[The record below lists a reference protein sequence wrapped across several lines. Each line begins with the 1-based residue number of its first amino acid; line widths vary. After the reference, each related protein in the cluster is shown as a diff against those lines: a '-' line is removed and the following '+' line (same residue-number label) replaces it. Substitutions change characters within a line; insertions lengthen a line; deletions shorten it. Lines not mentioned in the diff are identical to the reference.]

1 MTTETRSHNW
11 PLIIIVVL
19 LGFLAVAIFSALELK
34 RKLYENLVSDSTQF
48 NAARKTIVG
57 YIQREEFLL
66 KALDKSQDARK
77 AENDYYN
84 RRDSAKLLVIRRLKR
99 DLAAVNTSRA
109 TVPELDS
116 LQLGLYGPPPDD
128 SLHTIPLDYSRKLTG
143 DALRLPIEQR
153 LADTWHE
160 RHDSLESHAVRII
173 GSMTVDLEMMRQDKA
188 ADHETITGLMGNVE
202 TMQGQLNDQGRKFR
216 RIRRRERIV
225 EGLIVVGVVI
235 LAL

>member
-1 MTTETRSHNW
+1 MTEEKRSHNW

-19 LGFLAVAIFSALELK
+19 CGFLAMAIFSALDSK
-34 RKLYENLVSDSTQF
+34 RKVAEKEAADSTQF

-84 RRDSAKLLVIRRLKR
+84 RRDSMKALVIHSLNRE
-99 DLAAVNTSRA
+99 LAAVNTSRA

-116 LQLGLYGPPPDD
+116 LQFGLYGTPPDD

-153 LADTWHE
+153 TADAWHE
-160 RHDSLESHAVRII
+160 RHDSLESHTGRII
-173 GSMTVDLEMMRQDKA
+173 GSMTVDLEMLRQDKA

-202 TMQGQLNDQGRKFR
+202 KMQGQLNDQGRKFR
-216 RIRRRERIV
+216 RIRRRERIL
-225 EGLIVVGVVI
+225 EGLIIAGI
-235 LAL
+235 IALTL

>member
-1 MTTETRSHNW
+1 MKHNW
-11 PLIIIVVL
+11 SVIIVVVL
-19 LGFLAVAIFSALELK
+19 CGFLCVAIFSALDSK
-34 RKLYENLVSDSTQF
+34 RKLYDKEAADSAQF
-48 NAARKTIVG
+48 KAAHKTIVR

-77 AENDYYN
+77 AENDCYN
-84 RRDSAKLLVIRRLKR
+84 RRDSAKALVIHRLKR
-99 DLAAVNTSRA
+99 ELDAVNTSRA

-116 LQLGLYGPPPDD
+116 LQLGLYGPAPDD

-153 LADTWHE
+153 TADAWHE
-160 RHDSLESHAVRII
+160 RHDSLESHTGRII
-173 GSMTVDLEMMRQDKA
+173 GSMTVDLEMLRQDKA

-216 RIRRRERIV
+216 RQRRRERVI
-225 EGLIVVGVVI
+225 EGLVI
-235 LAL
+235 AGIIALAL